1 MCMYLTSECS
11 QKKLKLGLF
20 SYAFCL
26 GYCKNSGGKRKL
38 ERERESY
45 QIPGNFK
52 SCFLFSWHFLIP
64 PIHKKGVP
72 DNLH

>member
-38 ERERESY
+38 EREKAIRSLGTSNLAFY
-45 QIPGNFK
+45 SPGTF
-52 SCFLFSWHFLIP
+52 
-64 PIHKKGVP
+64 
-72 DNLH
+72 